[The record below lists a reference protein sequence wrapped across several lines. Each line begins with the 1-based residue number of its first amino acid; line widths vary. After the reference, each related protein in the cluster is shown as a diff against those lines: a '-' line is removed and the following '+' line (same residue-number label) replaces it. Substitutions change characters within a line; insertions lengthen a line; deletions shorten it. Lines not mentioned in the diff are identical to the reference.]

1 MMQRFSQQPPNLPSM
16 DEKTRE
22 AFRVFD
28 LDGNGYIDK
37 NELRHVMKR
46 LGENLSE
53 DDVKEMFREAD
64 LNNDGKIDFNGN
76 NLTHFKRVF
85 FIIFKDS
92 FFFFIEYV
100 NFVNYQCVS
109 VYTSFWYYLND
120 NIQFLPFTVN
130 FLVIHFFIKLV

>member
-1 MMQRFSQQPPNLPSM
+1 M

-76 NLTHFKRVF
+76 NLTHFKHVF
-85 FIIFKDS
+85 S
-92 FFFFIEYV
+92 
-100 NFVNYQCVS
+100 
-109 VYTSFWYYLND
+109 
-120 NIQFLPFTVN
+120 
-130 FLVIHFFIKLV
+130 

>member
-1 MMQRFSQQPPNLPSM
+1 M

>member
-76 NLTHFKRVF
+76 NLTYFKRVF
-85 FIIFKDS
+85 FIIFKVWYKFS
-92 FFFFIEYV
+92 SVV
-100 NFVNYQCVS
+100 NVISNLPITGVS
-109 VYTSFWYYLND
+109 NTCYGRKQLSLY
-120 NIQFLPFTVN
+120 
-130 FLVIHFFIKLV
+130 